1 MRTMRSPEW
10 VAYAPPK
17 TAGILS
23 NQVSYSRLIQDDSE
37 IHTFDYSQSFL
48 YNRTTIHKE
57 VMAVMRKKYH
67 VALTGEERRLLLE
80 ALIFK
85 KNKLLSEG
93 RYTDAI
99 DEIILNVM
107 KAKIK
112 KYKVKEL

>member
-1 MRTMRSPEW
+1 M
-10 VAYAPPK
+10 
-17 TAGILS
+17 G
-23 NQVSYSRLIQDDSE
+23 
-37 IHTFDYSQSFL
+37 
-48 YNRTTIHKE
+48 
-57 VMAVMRKKYH
+57 KKYH
-67 VALTGEERRLLLE
+67 VSLTGEERRLLLE

-112 KYKVKEL
+112 KYKVKEI